1 MSPSPAFFLSDEVFC
16 DDVDAATTIILYF
29 RRLHPLAGRPA
40 LFAENVAEDVD
51 WTQVCLHDSQKIFA
65 RRVSCQPTFQ
75 PK

>member
-1 MSPSPAFFLSDEVFC
+1 MRVLC

-51 WTQVCLHDSQKIFA
+51 WTQVCLHDSQKSFA
-65 RRVSCQPTFQ
+65 GRVHVSLSSSPSEA
-75 PK
+75 